1 MLKTQRINSF
11 LVSLSTHPISTHRLI
26 SGTQSPSRPYL
37 LGCSTCTP
45 QWVQYIAPR
54 FRPNSHSTENLMDNN
69 ILTTLTRED
78 TIDIMERRQEAA
90 VLRYMR
96 QMAKLNEHW
105 PRDEMWLVD
114 GSLPFEHHENFS
126 ELTNSQIAKIMAAE
140 QRVLEWR
147 LQRQMAV
154 LRENRGDFNYDW
166 GCASSWRR

>member
-1 MLKTQRINSF
+1 
-11 LVSLSTHPISTHRLI
+11 
-26 SGTQSPSRPYL
+26 
-37 LGCSTCTP
+37 
-45 QWVQYIAPR
+45 
-54 FRPNSHSTENLMDNN
+54 
-69 ILTTLTRED
+69 
-78 TIDIMERRQEAA
+78 MERRQEAA

-114 GSLPFEHHENFS
+114 GNLPFEHHENFS